1 MDIGW
6 CRLHCVYQSAVLI
19 HPNMGFIAKVPC
31 VALLDLMCIRIP
43 LFLLVLGGRRRGNN
57 GGIYDRSL
65 FQDKALFSERG
76 NNLCKQF
83 LLQSILHQQVPK
95 AANGISVRHLIAG
108 INAAEI

>member
-1 MDIGW
+1 MNIGG
-6 CRLHCVYQSAVLI
+6 CRLHCVDQSAVLI
-19 HPNMGFIAKVPC
+19 YADMRFIAKVPC

-43 LFLLVLGGRRRGNN
+43 LLLLVLGGGGRGND
-57 GGIYDRSL
+57 GGINNRSL

>member
-1 MDIGW
+1 
-6 CRLHCVYQSAVLI
+6 
-19 HPNMGFIAKVPC
+19 MGFIAKVPC

-83 LLQSILHQQVPK
+83 LLQSILQKQVPK

>member
-1 MDIGW
+1 MNIGG
-6 CRLHCVYQSAVLI
+6 CRLHCVDQSAVLI
-19 HPNMGFIAKVPC
+19 YADMRFIAKVPC

-83 LLQSILHQQVPK
+83 MLQSIINQQVTK
-95 AANGISVRHLIAG
+95 AGNGLSGRHRIAG